1 MNYVVIFFAGAFLCN
16 SIPHLACGLQGEPFP
31 TPFAK
36 PRGVGDSSAFV
47 NFLWGS
53 FNFIVGLSL
62 LSSHPVTPE
71 LNPDFIALI
80 AGALAIGA
88 YLSLHFAKVR
98 LDKQAN

>member
-16 SIPHLACGLQGEPFP
+16 CIPHLACGLQGEPFP

-36 PRGVGDSSAFV
+36 PRGVGDSSPFV

-53 FNFIVGLSL
+53 FSFVVGLSL
-62 LSSHPVTPE
+62 LSSHPVTAE

-80 AGALAIGA
+80 AGALAIGT
-88 YLSLHFAKVR
+88 YLILAFRKSPAG
-98 LDKQAN
+98 